1 MGLNLSDPHNS
12 NRNDSAAL
20 AAWAGNTA
28 RADQAVAAAPTADR
42 DEPGQQSAPAFAEN
56 VIPSLAEWQQA
67 GELTALITLI
77 DREGSSPRPIGAE
90 VAVALSGKSI
100 GHIASD
106 CLGDAIF
113 REASSAIAV
122 AENRITRYG
131 KNSPYMDLQLP
142 CGSGIDLYFDTALTP
157 AQISTMASLTN
168 DRKPFTLSRKINRAK
183 NTPPSGGPIPSQ
195 AIPHESMG
203 DHSAG
208 ISPSYIS
215 PWLPPRANGFDPE
228 NSAMFH
234 RNYLPA
240 PRLLI
245 AGNGPAVVHL
255 ARLAKEA
262 GADSLTAS
270 NDDST
275 RTALETQ
282 GFTTTTMDQLAATM
296 DDYIDPFTAC
306 VLMFHDHEKE
316 LPVYEQLLARN
327 PFYIGAMGSQRA
339 HDQRV
344 TALKTLGFDQQAI
357 AKIKGPAG
365 LIPLAKNPA
374 LLALSILAD
383 VMQEAQSR
391 DMIC

>member
-1 MGLNLSDPHNS
+1 MAG
-12 NRNDSAAL
+12 
-20 AAWAGNTA
+20 WADNTA
-28 RADQAVAAAPTADR
+28 RATVAPHQPAGEASTKTP
-42 DEPGQQSAPAFAEN
+42 PAFAEN
-56 VIPSLAEWQQA
+56 VIPYLADWQQA

-113 REASSAIAV
+113 REASSAIAI
-122 AENRITRYG
+122 AENRIIRYG

-157 AQISTMASLTN
+157 AEISTMASLTR
-168 DRKPFTLSRKINRAK
+168 DRKPFTLSRSINRAAPATATG
-183 NTPPSGGPIPSQ
+183 NPIPNQS
-195 AIPHESMG
+195 IPHQSMG
-203 DHSAG
+203 HHAAC
-208 ISPSYIS
+208 IS
-215 PWLPPRANGFDPE
+215 PWLPARGNGFAADDQ
-228 NSAMFH
+228 SMFH
-234 RNYLPA
+234 RNYLPS
-240 PRLLI
+240 PRLFI
-245 AGNGPAVVHL
+245 AGNGPAVTHL

-262 GADSLTAS
+262 GADSLIAS
-270 NDDST
+270 NDEST
-275 RTALETQ
+275 RNELERH
-282 GFTTTTMDQLAATM
+282 GFPTRSLENIAATM
-296 DDYIDPFTAC
+296 DDFIDPFTAS

-316 LPVYEQLLARN
+316 LPVYKELLAR
-327 PFYIGAMGSQRA
+327 PSFYIGAMGSQRA

-344 TALKTLGFDQQAI
+344 TALQAMQFDEEAI
-357 AKIKGPAG
+357 ARINGPAG

-383 VMQEAQSR
+383 VMQEAQRR